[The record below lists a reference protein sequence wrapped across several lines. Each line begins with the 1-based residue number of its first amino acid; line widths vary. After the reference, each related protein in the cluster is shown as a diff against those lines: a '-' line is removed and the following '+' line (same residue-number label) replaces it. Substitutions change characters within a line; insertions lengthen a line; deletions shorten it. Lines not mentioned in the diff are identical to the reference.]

1 MRQVSALLDVPC
13 ICGSA
18 TAMAMVMVFVFLL
31 PLTIDFCSNDN
42 NCFLLSCKMWFPPS
56 TFTSLAESVEQ
67 PSLFKKGSTDFH
79 CFSEAFTTSG
89 IFIPWRNRYLGIPK
103 SAALCFCN
111 GSAHE
116 NRIKKGS
123 STFAVAINIILPFMT
138 RRIMLGDDPGTMVE
152 AGGGDDGR
160 KRPRIPT
167 SSSQPKKAK
176 RLSSLALRALAA
188 LEHDGGIS
196 CSDDERDAKD
206 SRHRDISHFTSGALG
221 VSELS
226 GIENTAAHSAID
238 TVESVVAA
246 TERNAVLPSGGEA
259 GRNSDDRAHELH
271 HAEHKGSGE
280 DAEER
285 NNPKIC
291 QNSQSPDAGHVRN
304 VHESNERSPDMPGA
318 VETTFDDVPK
328 DTSPVAGKKIIA
340 EDEECVCPH
349 VSTSYY
355 GDVLSCF
362 LSTPFHDKA
371 MLSLHMSKE
380 GTKTVGLQKEAKSR
394 KEGDSVP
401 ILPQDIFIKS
411 AKDKTVGSSTYAQG
425 HTQHGINQ
433 GLSNV
438 ATTFNAN
445 ISAQVNAFLMQECQK
460 LIESSKQQ
468 QPNRDGLTRQ
478 PVSHEPETQ
487 RQLHLAQLN
496 QQYTNQQQMISHLQA
511 HNYFGSAQ
519 QQNSYFPMQM
529 ASQLHR
535 VNQQMNGWHYP
546 TPFAAPAPFFNPG
559 VGMQNTAYNNLA
571 FTSTSQQLPPAP
583 HTKTPLIVH
592 NISQPQP
599 QTNASQPNPKIALA
613 TSAPQTNPKIALASM
628 EIKLTDSNRDQI
640 AKLPVA
646 FGFDL
651 DDGGT
656 SYILAQAAAEKWYD
670 MGKLAAMTTHV
681 ETKNG
686 TNKAKDKDSALTGGD
701 KSKGATIATPRNA
714 SVDGSTGAK
723 KSKSP
728 KSPAVLLETSNAPPD
743 LPAGWTSKTF
753 TRANSEKR
761 ASDKYFYTPQIG
773 FKFRSMKACR
783 EFIEILKEPTIGG
796 SERDALKEFKARG
809 HKV

>member
-1 MRQVSALLDVPC
+1 
-13 ICGSA
+13 
-18 TAMAMVMVFVFLL
+18 
-31 PLTIDFCSNDN
+31 
-42 NCFLLSCKMWFPPS
+42 
-56 TFTSLAESVEQ
+56 
-67 PSLFKKGSTDFH
+67 
-79 CFSEAFTTSG
+79 
-89 IFIPWRNRYLGIPK
+89 
-103 SAALCFCN
+103 
-111 GSAHE
+111 
-116 NRIKKGS
+116 
-123 STFAVAINIILPFMT
+123 MT

-167 SSSQPKKAK
+167 SSSPKKAK

-206 SRHRDISHFTSGALG
+206 SRHRDISHFASGVMG
-221 VSELS
+221 VSEKS

-238 TVESVVAA
+238 TVESVVAL
-246 TERNAVLPSGGEA
+246 TERNAVLHSGIEA
-259 GRNSDDRAHELH
+259 GRNFDDLAHELPH
-271 HAEHKGSGE
+271 TELKGSGE

-291 QNSQSPDAGHVRN
+291 QNSLSPDAGHVRN

-349 VSTSYY
+349 VSTSDY

-362 LSTPFHDKA
+362 LSTPFDDKA

-394 KEGDSVP
+394 KEGDYDVP
-401 ILPQDIFIKS
+401 ILPQFIFIKS
-411 AKDKTVGSSTYAQG
+411 VKDKTIGSSTYAQG
-425 HTQHGINQ
+425 PTQHGINQ

-445 ISAQVNAFLMQECQK
+445 VSAQVNVFLMQECQK
-460 LIESSKQQ
+460 MIESSKQQ
-468 QPNRDGLTRQ
+468 QPNQDGLTRQ

-487 RQLHLAQLN
+487 HQLAQLN
-496 QQYTNQQQMISHLQA
+496 QQYANQQQMISHLQA

-519 QQNSYFPMQM
+519 QQNSNFYAMQM

-571 FTSTSQQLPPAP
+571 FTSTAQQLPPAP

-599 QTNASQPNPKIALA
+599 QTNASQPNPK
-613 TSAPQTNPKIALASM
+613 TALASL

-656 SYILAQAAAEKWYD
+656 SKILAQAAAEKWYD

-681 ETKNG
+681 EKKNG
-686 TNKAKDKDSALTGGD
+686 TNKAKDKDSALTGGG
-701 KSKGATIATPRNA
+701 KSKEATIATPRIA

-723 KSKSP
+723 KIKSP

-753 TRANSEKR
+753 KRANSEKK

-773 FKFRSMKACR
+773 FKFRSMKACK

-796 SERDALKEFKARG
+796 SEREALKEFKARG